1 MRNKSALMATSALVL
16 GSAPA
21 MADTPMWQG
30 AYVGAGMSALLS
42 GDVDF
47 DGSTYDYGSGEN
59 AASIFAGYNHAFDS
73 NVLVGGELSYAPG
86 EFGDIDGLSGSTSDK
101 LLDAKFKL
109 GYGAGNWVAYV
120 ILSASQTD
128 FSAAE
133 TQTQTG
139 FGYGVGAQYHFDNGI
154 FAGAEL
160 VSRTTDSSDNVLK
173 KSRNFPIETELRLL
187 NLRVGYMF

>member
-59 AASIFAGYNHAFDS
+59 AASFFACSTLYKQVS
-73 NVLVGGELSYAPG
+73 VSSYP
-86 EFGDIDGLSGSTSDK
+86 L
-101 LLDAKFKL
+101 
-109 GYGAGNWVAYV
+109 
-120 ILSASQTD
+120 
-128 FSAAE
+128 
-133 TQTQTG
+133 
-139 FGYGVGAQYHFDNGI
+139 
-154 FAGAEL
+154 
-160 VSRTTDSSDNVLK
+160 
-173 KSRNFPIETELRLL
+173 
-187 NLRVGYMF
+187 